1 MATFATNAY
10 RVQLSDLRIGAD
22 VRVLL
27 AFGVFSLLARAT
39 ALPHSVAGPDESLYF
54 VQAQR
59 WLHGAWPY
67 STGVWD
73 IHPAGAPAL
82 LAIAFGLL
90 GEAIWV
96 ARLLASLSVAV
107 TAYLLHRLLVLS
119 GAGRDAGV
127 AAGLLYIAFTLKLGG
142 LATNTEVL
150 FAPFATAAALVIY
163 AAHPAGEAGRGRA
176 GAGCRDGRT
185 ARRRGDLDQVRGRHR
200 GGGRLLRPRRRWLA
214 APAGGLRRRLRL
226 GRRLR
231 RRVLDPHRRHGA
243 RLRPA
248 GGTRGFRLRQFRRA
262 APLRRQPGHGCRPR
276 PRHRPRAVL
285 LRRARRPGRVRGL
298 VEHVAPVG
306 LARAAT
312 RPAGARRGVV
322 RRGGRGRR
330 IHREV
335 LQPSLPRAPA
345 GAFRGVGPRLGAGG
359 RTACGS
365 RHAWRGGGRRRHA
378 PGRRPGGG
386 GIWRTARSAAS
397 ASGWTTPS
405 AGWRRPCA
413 ATSPPG
419 KRSGS

>member
-27 AFGVFSLLARAT
+27 AFGVFALLARAT
-39 ALPHSVAGPDESLYF
+39 ALPHSVGGPDESLYF

-163 AAHPAGEAGRGRA
+163 AAILRARRGEAVRA
-176 GAGCRDGRT
+176 RDAATAGLLAGV
-185 ARRRGDLDQVRGRHR
+185 AIWIKYVVAIEAAA
-200 GGGRLLRPRRRWLA
+200 RLLRPRRRWLA

-365 RHAWRGGGRRRHA
+365 
-378 PGRRPGGG
+378 P
-386 GIWRTARSAAS
+386 
-397 ASGWTTPS
+397 
-405 AGWRRPCA
+405 PCVA
-413 ATSPPG
+413 
-419 KRSGS
+419 